1 MRSQYYYFALLKIRG
16 GRVRATKKLQDL
28 FAKTLINLFLF
39 NCLKEFFV
47 RADVVRHAKVKEII
61 SFNKF

>member
-28 FAKTLINLFLF
+28 FAKDLKYFL
-39 NCLKEFFV
+39 
-47 RADVVRHAKVKEII
+47 
-61 SFNKF
+61 